1 MSNEQSLRKL
11 KIFRELSC
19 NAANHQRNQ
28 KKIKKEG
35 AYINLVF
42 FILIKLYKKL
52 LLELKL
58 YRKLRLELKKYS
70 LKQEFDK
77 KKLFSDSSSSIFI
90 CISITGGIG
99 DVISIARW
107 IRQVK
112 EHFGMSIIIDAFF
125 TSPEMIRFILQPIGV
140 RDVFSDLI
148 FRRSSSAYDAVLTVN
163 QFVISHESKF
173 KMERILSIIPEFNY
187 FIKDI
192 NKSLIPYQKYI
203 NYHPELDGLFADLLV
218 EQGLTRKDFLSVIS
232 GFNAPDSK
240 LPFELPDELFLKEI
254 GLNDSQYITIH
265 DGWEVNI
272 KQTLVRSTKS
282 YPVDL
287 FARAIVL
294 IKKQYPSIKIVQVG
308 SNTDYVIE
316 GVDIN
321 LLELTNLAQCAL
333 ILKQAKAHIDTES
346 GLVHLATSL
355 GTSCVVMFGP
365 TNISYYGYAEN
376 KNIKPKECGNCMH
389 VTDTWMESCPLNY
402 TPIKCMPSIL
412 PNEILMAMSEII
424 SN

>member
-1 MSNEQSLRKL
+1 MSNERSLRKL

-28 KKIKKEG
+28 KKLKKEG
-35 AYINLVF
+35 AYLNLVF
-42 FILIKLYKKL
+42 FILMKLYKKL

-58 YRKLRLELKKYS
+58 YRKLRLELKKHS
-70 LKQEFDK
+70 LKKEFDK
-77 KKLFSDSSSSIFI
+77 KKLFSDSTSSIFI
-90 CISITGGIG
+90 CINITGGIG
-99 DVISIARW
+99 DLICIARW

-112 EHFGMSIIIDAFF
+112 EHFGMLVIIDVFF
-125 TSPEMIRFILQPIGV
+125 GSPEMTRFILQPIGV

-173 KMERILSIIPEFNY
+173 KTERILSIIPEFNY
-187 FIKDI
+187 FIKNT

-203 NYHPELDGLFADLLV
+203 DYHPELDGLFADLVV

-232 GFNAPDSK
+232 GFDSPDSE

-254 GLNDSQYITIH
+254 GLNNSQYITIH

-272 KQTLVRSTKS
+272 KQTSVRSTKS

-308 SNTDYVIE
+308 SNTGSVIE

-321 LLELTNLAQCAL
+321 FLELTNLAQCVL

-365 TNISYYGYAEN
+365 TPISFVGYAEN
-376 KNIKPKECGNCMH
+376 NNIKAKECGNCMH

-402 TPIKCMPSIL
+402 APIKCTPSIL

>member
-19 NAANHQRNQ
+19 NATNHQRNQ

-35 AYINLVF
+35 AYLNLVF

-58 YRKLRLELKKYS
+58 YRKLRLELKKHS

-99 DVISIARW
+99 DVICIARW

-112 EHFGMSIIIDAFF
+112 EHFGMLIIIDVFF
-125 TSPEMIRFILQPIGV
+125 TSPEMTRFILQPIGV

-148 FRRSSSAYDAVLTVN
+148 FRRSSSDYDAVLTVN

-173 KMERILSIIPEFNY
+173 KTERILSIIPEFNY

-232 GFNAPDSK
+232 GFDTPDSK

-265 DGWEVNI
+265 DGWEVNV
-272 KQTLVRSTKS
+272 KQTSVRSTKS

>member
-1 MSNEQSLRKL
+1 MSNERSLRKL

-28 KKIKKEG
+28 KKLKKEG
-35 AYINLVF
+35 AYLNLVF
-42 FILIKLYKKL
+42 FILI
-52 LLELKL
+52 KL
-58 YRKLRLELKKYS
+58 YRKLRLELKKHS

-99 DVISIARW
+99 DVICIARW

-112 EHFGMSIIIDAFF
+112 EHFGMLIIIDVFF
-125 TSPEMIRFILQPIGV
+125 TSPEMTRFILQPIGV

-173 KMERILSIIPEFNY
+173 KTERILSIIPEFNY
-187 FIKDI
+187 FIKNI

-203 NYHPELDGLFADLLV
+203 EYHPELDGLFADLLV

-232 GFNAPDSK
+232 GFDAPNSK

-265 DGWEVNI
+265 DGWEVNV
-272 KQTLVRSTKS
+272 KQTSVRSTKS

-376 KNIKPKECGNCMH
+376 INIKPKECGNCMH

>member
-1 MSNEQSLRKL
+1 MSNERSLRKL

-28 KKIKKEG
+28 KKLKKEG
-35 AYINLVF
+35 AYLNLVF
-42 FILIKLYKKL
+42 FILMKLYKKL
-52 LLELKL
+52 LLELKV
-58 YRKLRLELKKYS
+58 YRKLRLELKKHS
-70 LKQEFDK
+70 LKKEFDK

-99 DVISIARW
+99 DVICIARW

-112 EHFGMSIIIDAFF
+112 EYFGKLIIIDVFF
-125 TSPEMIRFILQPIGV
+125 TSPEMTRFILQPIGV

-148 FRRSSSAYDAVLTVN
+148 FRRSSSDYDAVLTVN

-173 KMERILSIIPEFNY
+173 KTERILSIIPEFYY
-187 FIKDI
+187 FIKNI

-203 NYHPELDGLFADLLV
+203 EYHPELDGLFADLVV

-232 GFNAPDSK
+232 GFDSPDSE

-265 DGWEVNI
+265 DGWEVNV
-272 KQTLVRSTKS
+272 KQTSVRSTKS

-376 KNIKPKECGNCMH
+376 INIKAKECGNCMH

-402 TPIKCMPSIL
+402 APIKCTPSIL

>member
-77 KKLFSDSSSSIFI
+77 KKLFSDSSRSIFI

>member
-1 MSNEQSLRKL
+1 MSNERSLKEL

-19 NAANHQRNQ
+19 NAPNHQRNQ
-28 KKIKKEG
+28 KKLKKEG
-35 AYINLVF
+35 AYLNLVF
-42 FILIKLYKKL
+42 FILKKLSKKL
-52 LLELKL
+52 LLEFRL
-58 YRKLRLELKKYS
+58 YRKLRLELKKHS

-77 KKLFSDSSSSIFI
+77 KKLFSDSTSSIFI
-90 CISITGGIG
+90 CINITGGIG
-99 DVISIARW
+99 DVICIARW

-112 EHFGMSIIIDAFF
+112 KHFGMLTIIDVFF
-125 TSPEMIRFILQPIGV
+125 KSPEKTRFILQPIGV

-173 KMERILSIIPEFNY
+173 KMKRILSIIPEFNY

-232 GFNAPDSK
+232 GFDTPDSK

-265 DGWEVNI
+265 DGWEVNV
-272 KQTLVRSTKS
+272 KQTSVRSTKS

>member
-112 EHFGMSIIIDAFF
+112 EHFGMSIIIDVFF
-125 TSPEMIRFILQPIGV
+125 GSPEMIRFILQPIGV

-232 GFNAPDSK
+232 GFDTPDSK

-265 DGWEVNI
+265 DGWEVNV
-272 KQTLVRSTKS
+272 KQTSVRSTKS

>member
-1 MSNEQSLRKL
+1 MSNEQSLREL
-11 KIFRELSC
+11 KIFRERSC
-19 NAANHQRNQ
+19 NGSNRQSSQHQL
-28 KKIKKEG
+28 KKGRVYLK
-35 AYINLVF
+35 LVF
-42 FILIKLYKKL
+42 FTLKKLSKKIRLEFKLYKKL
-52 LLELKL
+52 QS
-58 YRKLRLELKKYS
+58 ELKKHS

-77 KKLFSDSSSSIFI
+77 KKLFSESTNSIYI

-99 DVISIARW
+99 DVICIARW

-112 EHFGMSIIIDAFF
+112 KHFGMLIIIDVFF
-125 TSPEMIRFILQPIGV
+125 TSPEMTRFILQPIGV
-140 RDVFSDLI
+140 RDVFSDLL
-148 FRRSSSAYDAVLTVN
+148 FRRSCSAYDAVFTVN
-163 QFVISHESKF
+163 QFVLSHESKF
-173 KMERILSIIPEFNY
+173 KTERILSIIPEFIY

-203 NYHPELDGLFADLLV
+203 DYHPTLDGLFADLVV
-218 EQGLTRKDFLSVIS
+218 EQGLTRKDFLSAIS
-232 GFNAPDSK
+232 GFTPPDSA
-240 LPFELPDELFLKEI
+240 LPLELTDELFLKEI

-265 DGWEVNI
+265 DGWDANI
-272 KQTLVRSTKS
+272 KKASVRPTKS

-287 FARAIVL
+287 FAEAINL
-294 IKKQYPSIKIVQVG
+294 IKNQYPNIKIVQVG
-308 SNTDYVIE
+308 SNTGSAIVGI
-316 GVDIN
+316 DIN
-321 LLELTNLAQCAL
+321 LRGFTSLAQCAL

-365 TNISYYGYAEN
+365 TNISYYGYPEN
-376 KNIKPKECGNCMH
+376 KNIKPKECWNCMH

-402 TPIKCMPSIL
+402 TTLKCVPSIL

>member
-232 GFNAPDSK
+232 GFDAPNSK

-265 DGWEVNI
+265 DGWEVNV
-272 KQTLVRSTKS
+272 KQTSVRSTKS

>member
-1 MSNEQSLRKL
+1 MSNERSLRKL

-28 KKIKKEG
+28 KKLKKEG
-35 AYINLVF
+35 AYLNLVF
-42 FILIKLYKKL
+42 FILMKLYKKL

-58 YRKLRLELKKYS
+58 YRKLRLELKKHS

-99 DVISIARW
+99 DVICIARW

-112 EHFGMSIIIDAFF
+112 EYFGKLIIIDVFF
-125 TSPEMIRFILQPIGV
+125 TSPEKTRFILQPIGV
-140 RDVFSDLI
+140 REVFSDLI

-173 KMERILSIIPEFNY
+173 KTERILSIIPEFND
-187 FIKDI
+187 FIKNI

-203 NYHPELDGLFADLLV
+203 EYHPELDGLFADLLV

-232 GFNAPDSK
+232 GFDAPNSK

-272 KQTLVRSTKS
+272 KQTSVRSTKS

-308 SNTDYVIE
+308 SNTGSVIE

-376 KNIKPKECGNCMH
+376 INIKAKECGNCMH

>member
-1 MSNEQSLRKL
+1 MSNERSLRKL

-28 KKIKKEG
+28 KKLKKEG
-35 AYINLVF
+35 AYLNLVF
-42 FILIKLYKKL
+42 FILKKLSKKL
-52 LLELKL
+52 LLEFRL
-58 YRKLRLELKKYS
+58 YRKLRLELKKHS

-77 KKLFSDSSSSIFI
+77 KKLFSKSTKSIFV

-99 DVISIARW
+99 DVICIARW

-112 EHFGMSIIIDAFF
+112 KHFGMLTIIDVFF
-125 TSPEMIRFILQPIGV
+125 KSPEKTRFILQPIGV

-173 KMERILSIIPEFNY
+173 KTERILSIIPEFNY
-187 FIKDI
+187 FIKNI

-203 NYHPELDGLFADLLV
+203 EYHPELDGLFADLLV

-232 GFNAPDSK
+232 GFDSPNSE

-265 DGWEVNI
+265 DGWEVNV
-272 KQTLVRSTKS
+272 KQTSVRSTKS

-355 GTSCVVMFGP
+355 GTS
-365 TNISYYGYAEN
+365 
-376 KNIKPKECGNCMH
+376 
-389 VTDTWMESCPLNY
+389 
-402 TPIKCMPSIL
+402 
-412 PNEILMAMSEII
+412 
-424 SN
+424 

>member
-1 MSNEQSLRKL
+1 MSNERSLRKL

-28 KKIKKEG
+28 KKLKKEG
-35 AYINLVF
+35 AYLNLVF

-58 YRKLRLELKKYS
+58 YRKLRLELKKHS

-99 DVISIARW
+99 DVICIARW

-112 EHFGMSIIIDAFF
+112 EYFGKLIIIDVFF
-125 TSPEMIRFILQPIGV
+125 TSPKKTRFILQPIGV
-140 RDVFSDLI
+140 REVFSDLI

-173 KMERILSIIPEFNY
+173 RTERILSIIPEFYY
-187 FIKDI
+187 FIKNI

-203 NYHPELDGLFADLLV
+203 EYHPELDGLFADLV
-218 EQGLTRKDFLSVIS
+218 VDQGLTRKDFLSVIS
-232 GFNAPDSK
+232 GFDSPDSK

-265 DGWEVNI
+265 DGWEVNV
-272 KQTLVRSTKS
+272 KQTSVRSTKS

-308 SNTDYVIE
+308 SNTGSVIE

-365 TNISYYGYAEN
+365 TPISFVGYAEN